1 MASDGGRELVLDAS
15 VALAMVAPNEDE
27 RTAAAVIDAIRHR
40 GALVPAIWP
49 LEIANVLVRKVF
61 NTLAQAAAGERALMA
76 LLRLPVRILA
86 ADTIEAAAIARLAR
100 KTGLSAYDAAYLH
113 LAQTEKCALATFDR
127 QLARAAAE
135 IGVELW
141 TIG

>member
-1 MASDGGRELVLDAS
+1 MASDGGREFVLDAS

-27 RTAAAVIDAIRHR
+27 RTDAIRHR

-61 NTLAQAAAGERALMA
+61 KTPAQAAAGERALMA

-135 IGVELW
+135 IDIELW